1 MIEMDR
7 LEEIALRLEN
17 MTASRPACRHG
28 AKHGDAVVVD
38 EGADVAVSL
47 HPALATRIGGPA
59 GEPLDAWSNTL
70 VTSVMRILWDD
81 PGSWTDEGM
90 TDRAARARA
99 LSQQRSASI
108 EPTIDLVAESPAP
121 RRLGPP
127 PIPESVAS
135 RPRMVERVA

>member
-17 MTASRPACRHG
+17 LTASRPACEQG
-28 AKHGDAVVVD
+28 ARHGDAVVVD

-81 PGSWTDEGM
+81 PESWTDEGM
-90 TDRAARARA
+90 SDRAARARA
-99 LSQQRSASI
+99 LRAQRSAPA
-108 EPTIDLVAESPAP
+108 EPVIDLVADASAP

-127 PIPESVAS
+127 PIPESAAPQ
-135 RPRMVERVA
+135 PRLSERVA